1 MKFVYFGCWNQ
12 YNNIDIFEKIIND
25 IMKKNISF
33 ISIGGDNYYPLDDK

>member
-25 IMKKNISF
+25 IMKKYF
-33 ISIGGDNYYPLDDK
+33 IYFNWR